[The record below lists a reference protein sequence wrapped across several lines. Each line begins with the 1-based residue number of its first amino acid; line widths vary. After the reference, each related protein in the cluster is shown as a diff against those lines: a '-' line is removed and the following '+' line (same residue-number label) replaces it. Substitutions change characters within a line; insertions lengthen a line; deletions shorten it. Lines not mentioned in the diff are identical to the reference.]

1 MLLQSWTSFG
11 FAIEGKR
18 TRRSGDCQTL
28 HVHKPVV
35 GRVGIKLLAK
45 SACTFELIGLRAILP
60 LDPKAWSMA
69 FPHLRTCE
77 RSPPVMSGLTS
88 FSFSA
93 TRTTELG
100 TTPQEGMIEKMQV
113 HRRRMHTPVL
123 RFVSANHKEQF

>member
-1 MLLQSWTSFG
+1 MVIVRRYTSTSPSWVVVVLNSLLN
-11 FAIEGKR
+11 
-18 TRRSGDCQTL
+18 
-28 HVHKPVV
+28 
-35 GRVGIKLLAK
+35 
-45 SACTFELIGLRAILP
+45 SACTFELIGLRAVLP
-60 LDPKAWSMA
+60 VDPKAWSMT

-100 TTPQEGMIEKMQV
+100 TTPQEGMIEKRQV